1 MIRTTLTAVALA
13 IGALAAPAQADTVK
27 EALCVLS
34 RHDDSIPQEEF
45 TCDFTQTMGAAY
57 IDSDRW
63 AFTFPHTEQGKTYER
78 QNTED
83 FSRWT
88 RDGQYTM
95 TLFQSD
101 KKPYEPGGW

>member
-1 MIRTTLTAVALA
+1 
-13 IGALAAPAQADTVK
+13 
-27 EALCVLS
+27 
-34 RHDDSIPQEEF
+34 
-45 TCDFTQTMGAAY
+45 MGAAY

-88 RDGQYTM
+88 RDGQYTL
-95 TLFQSD
+95 TLFQSG